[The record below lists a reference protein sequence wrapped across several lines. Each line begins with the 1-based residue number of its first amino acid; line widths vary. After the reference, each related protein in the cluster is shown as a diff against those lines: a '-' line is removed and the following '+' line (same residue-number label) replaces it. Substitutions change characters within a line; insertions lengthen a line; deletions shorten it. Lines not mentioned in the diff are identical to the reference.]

1 MEHRKGLT
9 QNEVIESR
17 KKNGTNLLTPPPV
30 TPWWKLY
37 LEKFQDPIIVILLI
51 ATGISLI
58 AGVMHGDFLESLGII
73 FAILIATGVGFWQ
86 EFDAQKKFDAM
97 KSDKDYELVT
107 VRRNGVVEQITK
119 DQLVVGDVVIL
130 SAGDEIPADIELYE
144 STEMKVSEAA
154 MTGES
159 LAVSKHP
166 LTTDYKG
173 SGFAPNLLLRGTTIE
188 QGLGE
193 GVVVFVGDDTEIGKT
208 TRQASEETDNKT
220 PLEVQLDG
228 LANKITTASFI
239 VAGAMLVILNIMHY
253 AIGDNSFMWN
263 LDTLLTEVKFLMAAV
278 VVIIVAVPEGLP
290 LSVTLALAFSMKTMA
305 KENNLVKKMHA
316 CETIGAVN
324 IIFSDKTGT
333 LTQNSMSVVDC
344 DVDANNKELL
354 SVIGALNNS
363 ANWSNEGTVVG
374 NPTDGAILKYINKEL
389 SSQLRVEYN
398 VVSSIPFSSLHKY
411 MATEVEN
418 INTKERMLLIKG
430 APEVISKLIKYDS
443 YLESVSAQQA
453 RGRRAISA
461 AIVELESL
469 DALKSLLDGG
479 KIIPGRYMGTWFIE
493 DPIRGDVPEAIS
505 KCYGAGVDVV
515 MMTGDNL
522 KTGSEISRQAG
533 FSDIWAIEAKDFFS
547 VIKESN
553 HSRKFPNVITRCT
566 PTDKLEILKWAQ
578 EQGYVCAMTGDG
590 VNDSPS
596 LNYADVGIAMG
607 SGTSVAKE
615 AADIVL
621 LNDAFPSIVTGLKW
635 GRSLFKNIKNFLF
648 FQLSINVSAC
658 LTAVFGPL
666 VGVEMPFTVIQFL
679 WINLVMDSL
688 AAIALASEP
697 ADERVLEEK
706 PRDKKE
712 FIINA
717 PLAKAIFGF
726 GGFVF
731 LLCLFVLYGMNHSS
745 ILGVDLGSMFSNFDL
760 TIFFAAYMTLNW
772 WSIFNARVIGKN
784 KSIFDGLFANPK
796 FIWVTV
802 GVLAVT
808 IGIVQVGGEIFNTHP
823 LSIKTWC
830 YILAITSPV
839 AIVRELWYQIT
850 KKK

>member
-1 MEHRKGLT
+1 
-9 QNEVIESR
+9 
-17 KKNGTNLLTPPPV
+17 
-30 TPWWKLY
+30 
-37 LEKFQDPIIVILLI
+37 
-51 ATGISLI
+51 
-58 AGVMHGDFLESLGII
+58 MHGDFLESLGII

-107 VRRNGVVEQITK
+107 VRRNGIVEQITK

-166 LTTDYKG
+166 LTTNYKG

-193 GVVVFVGDDTEIGKT
+193 GVVVFVGDNTEIGKT

-239 VAGAMLVILNIMHY
+239 VAGAMLIILNIMHY

-344 DVDANNKELL
+344 DVDTNNKELL

-363 ANWSNEGTVVG
+363 ANWSNEGIVVG
-374 NPTDGAILKYINKEL
+374 NPTDGAILKYVNKEL

-418 INTKERMLLIKG
+418 IDTKERMLLIKG
-430 APEVISKLIKYDS
+430 APEVISKLIKY
-443 YLESVSAQQA
+443 
-453 RGRRAISA
+453 
-461 AIVELESL
+461 EL
-469 DALKSLLDGG
+469 
-479 KIIPGRYMGTWFIE
+479 
-493 DPIRGDVPEAIS
+493 
-505 KCYGAGVDVV
+505 C
-515 MMTGDNL
+515 
-522 KTGSEISRQAG
+522 
-533 FSDIWAIEAKDFFS
+533 
-547 VIKESN
+547 
-553 HSRKFPNVITRCT
+553 
-566 PTDKLEILKWAQ
+566 
-578 EQGYVCAMTGDG
+578 
-590 VNDSPS
+590 
-596 LNYADVGIAMG
+596 
-607 SGTSVAKE
+607 
-615 AADIVL
+615 
-621 LNDAFPSIVTGLKW
+621 
-635 GRSLFKNIKNFLF
+635 
-648 FQLSINVSAC
+648 
-658 LTAVFGPL
+658 
-666 VGVEMPFTVIQFL
+666 
-679 WINLVMDSL
+679 
-688 AAIALASEP
+688 
-697 ADERVLEEK
+697 
-706 PRDKKE
+706 
-712 FIINA
+712 
-717 PLAKAIFGF
+717 
-726 GGFVF
+726 
-731 LLCLFVLYGMNHSS
+731 
-745 ILGVDLGSMFSNFDL
+745 
-760 TIFFAAYMTLNW
+760 
-772 WSIFNARVIGKN
+772 
-784 KSIFDGLFANPK
+784 
-796 FIWVTV
+796 
-802 GVLAVT
+802 
-808 IGIVQVGGEIFNTHP
+808 
-823 LSIKTWC
+823 
-830 YILAITSPV
+830 
-839 AIVRELWYQIT
+839 
-850 KKK
+850 